1 MSGVCVEEGE
11 TAVRV
16 QAQVPHLVSLGG
28 GRLSTAVTIHPLT
41 QGRTELGCGRQVDVV
56 VSGPGVEERHCTI
69 ENNCGILSLSTNSP
83 LTTIDGL
90 QVTEPTRLV
99 QGCIIGL
106 GHGAYFRFNHPDQ
119 ARLIKKSLPDPKSP
133 SILPFSFYQGSGVDA
148 NAPNHHQES
157 RSRDAL
163 SEVTHIYQKG
173 YINGDLT
180 RNGEAPSTPRKV
192 MPSPSYNRDPQPYI
206 SQKPPIYDSF
216 HSPLHSNKTNEPPKC
231 ESNSSRIMDVDQ
243 LGLDEILA
251 LCSEYE
257 KQVQLEKCT
266 KPVQN
271 RIKTNGSLPRE
282 KRLNSPSSPAVHHSF
297 SFDTSEIHCLEKD
310 KVRDGKKSPAHAYE
324 NVMVTSGSPRPRIK
338 TFLNKENYVREHTY
352 ESMTNRIPLVLDFEL
367 PSTNQNGEH
376 NGKVSASASSPCNNN
391 SSSSRAPDTSEQR
404 PSNGQNGSLER
415 RHFLRDQSD
424 RTEGERPTSMAD
436 ITAST
441 KFDPREQAKDDE
453 KDSRG
458 SDVTDSS
465 CSIKEAKSNRP
476 PPSWA
481 SPTLDLHGFQDYEIL
496 NGDSTVNRKLTVDN
510 GTSAVDKAL
519 LQEQLRIERE
529 QLFKRISALK
539 AKVTELEQQEEELVR
554 ETEIEEALVSGEI
567 AAQDEKLRY
576 EEKKIALLKERAKE
590 CEQEMEKCL
599 AQQAESQE
607 HFKIVCEN
615 HTAIIETLEHKIE
628 VCNDHTIKGDLEDSL
643 KDQHEVFDVEKRGHE
658 LLEFQ
663 LMEAE
668 AGWLS
673 KREDLQR
680 ELNEATKRYEERRQR
695 LQSLQRSPL
704 RNSHNNNLE
713 LQRIVH
719 LKAIEEGRNRLKVID
734 EELERLASTSP
745 SYRLKGEGEMSNGI
759 SSWRR
764 VTTSQDD
771 LDRISRVTSGAPI
784 DMGSSNSLGRRTI
797 ASLQE
802 IERNRQIHLA
812 KQGSLVIQEERQRVE
827 DLKKRVQD
835 EVRAQWHQQRS
846 SNCQSLTSGT
856 SDDSSLEP
864 TRDSGVSSEEVEK
877 GIPSSE
883 DGKNEECMTPIDQLT
898 VSGTPESRPLSDASG
913 CSDDQLAIKLR
924 SKSTSNLQRPLTRYL
939 PIKSE
944 SLDLRQHIESAGH
957 QVDACPHVTLDSTS
971 CRGYLHKMASRF
983 HSHWNKRWFVF
994 DRLARTL
1001 TYYSDKSERKPRG
1014 GAYFQAIEEVYVDH
1028 LNTFKS
1034 PNPRVTFVVKSSSR
1048 TYHLVAPSPE
1058 AMRIWVDVIFTG
1070 AEGHHQY
1077 TQHC

>member
-1 MSGVCVEEGE
+1 MSGVCVEEVE
-11 TAVRV
+11 TGVRV

-28 GRLSTAVTIHPLT
+28 GRLSTAVTIHPLN
-41 QGRTELGCGRQVDVV
+41 QGTTALGCGRQVDVI
-56 VSGPGVEERHCTI
+56 VSGHGVEEKHCII
-69 ENNCGILSLSTNSP
+69 ENNCGILTLTPNSL

-99 QGCIIGL
+99 QGCLIGL
-106 GHGAYFRFNHPDQ
+106 GHSAYFRFNHPDQ
-119 ARLIKKSLPDPKSP
+119 ARLIKKSLPDPKKP
-133 SILPFSFYQGSGVDA
+133 TILPFSFYQGSGVDG
-148 NAPNHHQES
+148 NSPNHHQES
-157 RSRDAL
+157 RSRDAHA
-163 SEVTHIYQKG
+163 EVSHLYQKG
-173 YINGDLT
+173 YMNGDLMK
-180 RNGEAPSTPRKV
+180 NGEATSTPRKLL
-192 MPSPSYNRDPQPYI
+192 PSPSYNRDPQPYI
-206 SQKPPIYDSF
+206 PQKPPPVYDSF
-216 HSPLHSNKTNEPPKC
+216 HSSLHSNKINESPKSEC
-231 ESNSSRIMDVDQ
+231 NSSRVMDVDQ
-243 LGLDEILA
+243 FGLDEILA

-257 KQVQLEKCT
+257 KQIQLERCT

-282 KRLNSPSSPAVHHSF
+282 KRLNSPTSPSVHHSF
-297 SFDTSEIHCLEKD
+297 SFDTSEIHSMEKD
-310 KVRDGKKSPAHAYE
+310 KTKEGKKSPAHAYE

-352 ESMTNRIPLVLDFEL
+352 ESMTNRIPLVLDFE
-367 PSTNQNGEH
+367 SQSANQNGEH
-376 NGKVSASASSPCNNN
+376 CGKITSSTSSPCNNS
-391 SSSSRAPDTSEQR
+391 SSSSRAQEQR
-404 PSNGQNGSLER
+404 PSNNQNGSLER
-415 RHFLRDQSD
+415 RIILRDHSN
-424 RTEGERPTSMAD
+424 RTEEERPPSMAD
-436 ITAST
+436 ITASS
-441 KFDPREQAKDDE
+441 KFDPREQPKDE
-453 KDSRG
+453 EEGARG
-458 SDVTDSS
+458 SDVVDSG
-465 CSIKEAKSNRP
+465 CSIKEATNNRP

-496 NGDSTVNRKLTVDN
+496 NGDSTLTRKLPVDN
-510 GTSAVDKAL
+510 GSTGVDNAS
-519 LQEQLRIERE
+519 LQEQLKSERE
-529 QLFKRISALK
+529 QLLKRISSLK

-554 ETEIEEALVSGEI
+554 EAEIEEALVSGEI
-567 AAQDEKLRY
+567 AAQDEKLRL
-576 EEKKIALLKERAKE
+576 EDKKIALLKERARE

-599 AQQAESQE
+599 AQQAENQE
-607 HFKIVCEN
+607 HFKVICES
-615 HTAIIETLEHKIE
+615 HTGIIETLEHKIE
-628 VCNDHTIKGDLEDSL
+628 LCIEDTIKADLEESL
-643 KDQHEVFDVEKRGHE
+643 KDQHELFDVEKRSHE

-680 ELNEATKRYEERRQR
+680 ELNEAVKRYEERRQR

-704 RNSHNNNLE
+704 RNSNNNNVE

-719 LKAIEEGRNRLKVID
+719 LKAIEEGRNRIKAID
-734 EELERLASTSP
+734 EDLERLASSSP
-745 SYRLKGEGEMSNGI
+745 SNRINKGENDMTNG
-759 SSWRR
+759 SWKR

-771 LDRISRVTSGAPI
+771 LDRISRITSGAPI
-784 DMGSSNSLGRRTI
+784 DIGSSNSLGRRTI

-898 VSGTPESRPLSDASG
+898 ISGTPESRPLSDASG

-957 QVDACPHVTLDSTS
+957 QVDLCPHVSLDSTS

-994 DRLARTL
+994 DRIARTL
-1001 TYYSDKSERKPRG
+1001 TYYSDKSEKRPRG

-1077 TQHC
+1077 SQHC